1 MSLNNTTRRDFLRGV
16 TLSSLGL
23 ALSVEEIAAHAV
35 PDQGTAGSAKPA
47 GPPVKV
53 GVIGLGPRGRDILT
67 SLARLGPAAPVVAIC
82 DSFQAPPFLK
92 RSKDIAPTAAV
103 ESDYKNLLS
112 NKEIQA
118 VFIATPS
125 HKHKQ
130 IVLDA
135 IQAGKHVYCE
145 APLASDMAEA
155 KEIAV
160 AGKGAKTVFQSGLQ
174 NRCNNQ
180 AVHVNNFIR
189 SSATG
194 KMTGGRAQWH
204 KRTSWKQAY
213 PDAAREAELNWRLK
227 KASSSGLLGEI
238 GIHQIDT
245 ASWYFKSLPLSVT
258 GFGGILELNDGRDVP
273 DTIQAVFEYPNNV
286 RFAYDATLTNSF
298 DDAYEL
304 FLGTDAAVILRE
316 IRGWMFKEASAAQLG
331 WEVFARKDILKIG
344 NPEAG
349 SGLQLATGIA
359 LVADAS
365 KQLALGKDPAKMAT
379 DVTRTPLHQSIEVF
393 LNSCRAGKLATAVE
407 PTREHPNPPLAPGAD
422 EGYQAT
428 VVAIKAN
435 EAVNSGG
442 KIILEKEWFTL

>member
-1 MSLNNTTRRDFLRGV
+1 MINNINRRDFLRGV

-23 ALSVEEIAAHAV
+23 ALNVEEITAHAA
-35 PDQGTAGSAKPA
+35 PEQGAAAAKPA

-92 RSKDIAPTAAV
+92 RAKDIAPTTAV
-103 ESDYKNLLS
+103 ESDYKNLLG
-112 NKEIQA
+112 NKDIQA

-130 IVLDA
+130 VVLDA
-135 IQAGKHVYCE
+135 IQAGKHIYCE

-155 KEIAV
+155 KEIAQ

-174 NRCNNQ
+174 QRCNAL

-189 SSATG
+189 SAATG
-194 KMTGGRAQWH
+194 KMTSGRAQWH
-204 KRTSWKQAY
+204 KRMSWRQAY

-227 KASSSGLLGEI
+227 KETSAGLLGEI
-238 GIHQIDT
+238 AIHQIDT
-245 ASWYFKSLPLSVT
+245 ASWYLKALPVSVT
-258 GFGGILELNDGRDVP
+258 AFGAILELNDGRTVP
-273 DTIQAVFEYPNNV
+273 DTVQCVFEYPNSA
-286 RFAYDATLTNSF
+286 RYSYDATLTNSF

-304 FLGTDAAVILRE
+304 FMGTDAAVVLRD
-316 IRGWMFKEASAAQLG
+316 IRAWMFKEASAAQLG

-344 NPEAG
+344 SPELG
-349 SGLQLATGIA
+349 SGLQIGTGIA

-365 KQLALGKDPAKMAT
+365 KQLALGKDPGKMAT
-379 DVTRTPLHQSIEVF
+379 DVSRTALHQSIEVF
-393 LNSCRAGKLATAVE
+393 LNSCRAGKLAPVVE
-407 PTREHPNPPLAPGAD
+407 PTREHPTPPIAPGAE

-442 KIILEKEWFTL
+442 KITFEKEWFTL